1 MKILSNKNHKKPA
14 RRITAAESYGWVVET
29 WEADEA
35 YAMACEYFGEE
46 DINAQIV
53 DAISKDEL
61 AACLASMSG
70 TNGTRTTNTTSN
82 SGHM

>member
-61 AACLASMSG
+61 AACLAFIFRM
-70 TNGTRTTNTTSN
+70 NDFDEWNERNEN
-82 SGHM
+82 D

>member
-1 MKILSNKNHKKPA
+1 MKILSNKNHKKPTH
-14 RRITAAESYGWVVET
+14 RIAAAESYGWVVET

-61 AACLASMSG
+61 AACLAFIFRM
-70 TNGTRTTNTTSN
+70 NDFDEWNERNEN
-82 SGHM
+82 D

>member
-1 MKILSNKNHKKPA
+1 MKILSNRNNKKPA

-61 AACLASMSG
+61 AACLAFIFRM
-70 TNGTRTTNTTSN
+70 NDFDEWNERNEN
-82 SGHM
+82 D

>member
-1 MKILSNKNHKKPA
+1 MKILSNRNNKKSA

-35 YAMACEYFGEE
+35 YEMACEYFGEE

-61 AACLASMSG
+61 AACLAFIFRMNDF
-70 TNGTRTTNTTSN
+70 TEWDERNN
-82 SGHM
+82 